1 MAVSSSTQ
9 LGCGRDIDDVWATID
24 QPPSAHERTCPF
36 CGPAR
41 ASLKELER
49 ATAELRAADDEDPA
63 LQAGPQVVDRILQVA
78 RSEARRSRR
87 LPLSKPSP
95 GQVTADLTVSEQALA
110 AVVRRTGDA
119 HGGLQVRRCSVELV
133 DDPAASAAG
142 AMMHATPE
150 DAEATGE
157 PVASDVRVSLRV
169 SIGPE
174 VSIPLL
180 SSELR
185 RAVMT
190 VVSEEVGLNVVG
202 VDIVVEDV
210 HGV

>member
-9 LGCGRDIDDVWATID
+9 LGCGRDIDDVWAHID
-24 QPPSAHERTCPF
+24 RPPDAHERSCPF

-49 ATAELRAADDEDPA
+49 ATAELRTADEEDPD
-63 LQAGPQVVDRILQVA
+63 LQPGPQVVDRILQVA

-87 LPLSKPSP
+87 LPLSKPLP
-95 GQVTADLTVSEQALA
+95 GQLTVDLTVSEQALA
-110 AVVRRTGDA
+110 TVVRRTGDA
-119 HGGLQVRRCSVELV
+119 HGGLQVRRCSIELVEEPVAQAHPVVLV
-133 DDPAASAAG
+133 DDVEPAPA
-142 AMMHATPE
+142 
-150 DAEATGE
+150 
-157 PVASDVRVSLRV
+157 DVRVSLRV
-169 SIGPE
+169 SIGAD

-180 SSELR
+180 SAELR
-185 RAVMT
+185 QAVRT
-190 VVSEEVGLNVVG
+190 VVSEEVGMNVVG

>member
-9 LGCGRDIDDVWATID
+9 LGCGRDIDDVWANID
-24 QPPSAHERTCPF
+24 QPPTAHERTCPF

-49 ATAELRAADDEDPA
+49 ATAELRAADDEDPQ
-63 LQAGPQVVDRILQVA
+63 LQAGPQVIDRILQVA

-87 LPLSKPSP
+87 LPLSKPVA
-95 GQVTADLTVSEQALA
+95 GQVSADLTVSEQALA
-110 AVVRRTGDA
+110 AVVRRAGDA
-119 HGGLQVRRCSVELV
+119 YGDVQVRRCSIELAEEPNDATTADGV
-133 DDPAASAAG
+133 PVTTE
-142 AMMHATPE
+142 AM
-150 DAEATGE
+150 E

-169 SIGPE
+169 SIGAD

-180 SSELR
+180 SKELR
-185 RAVMT
+185 LAVMS
-190 VVSEEVGLNVVG
+190 VVSKEVGMNVVG